1 MEGRSG
7 SESWSGSET
16 AEEASE
22 DGSGG
27 DGDTVFQGQL
37 SDADARV
44 GGGGRRHQP
53 RKTAFLPAPPVRG
66 SGGGIMRRRATSS
79 RELAAVAERYG
90 IIVSIDNTSVPG
102 MTRVTVRAAD
112 FTGILRTV
120 TRVLT
125 AEDLTVRWGTRL
137 TVTKSCTLNSRPS
150 TRNLQPS
157 TLNPERYETL
167 HPES

>member
-1 MEGRSG
+1 
-7 SESWSGSET
+7 
-16 AEEASE
+16 
-22 DGSGG
+22 
-27 DGDTVFQGQL
+27 
-37 SDADARV
+37 
-44 GGGGRRHQP
+44 
-53 RKTAFLPAPPVRG
+53 
-66 SGGGIMRRRATSS
+66 MRRRATSS

-102 MTRVTVRAAD
+102 MTRITVRAAD